1 MENAL
6 GRLAECWQL
15 SQPLHLR
22 HLAIVRDTVL
32 HRTQAMYVHYS
43 AGKFQELVEA
53 GEALWEAVE
62 FSAKRSNIRVPPIG
76 AVPQLDEYGF
86 PIAGPSKEL
95 FKNGN
100 ATLLEC
106 IASCKPADYTRSGS
120 DPVAIRLEDGTYAF
134 RTGSRRLPSDLQ
146 PRSPKVH
153 TPRGRPK
160 KPRPK
165 EEEGQEPAVLEVGD
179 EDHDDAEITEIKCPK
194 KSQRN
199 EDLLKGMSEKEKLE
213 ALGMDET
220 WTEYSILLMQRT
232 DPGVYVTPRGRRRP
246 VGKSRGRPRTSQFAV
261 FKSPKLA
268 SLPWFTKEK
277 DGIDEEDEAMSAMR
291 STETP
296 VSAPTT
302 GAPGIDDFTT
312 HSRGSKRNFRER
324 ESSEEESAPATD
336 SLSSRARGQRSK
348 QIRPSYRE
356 ETETEDVVAVPRS
369 PSQPGAGDHA
379 VDTDNHVSEQ
389 RPKRKRSPSQ
399 TRTEREDMDVQEQ
412 IQGKGDEIQR
422 ARAKKHRRESERDL
436 RNGDISVAP
445 TAESAETGPARPP
458 ARLELLADAEQG
470 PGNSRAQKREATI
483 AAPANEQPESAIRIN
498 HDRASTVDRGQAV
511 TEPSR
516 GTQTVNGQPPQ
527 APKKAGKKGR
537 TDTGGSVALLRRKII
552 LNIIEKAGG
561 AYPMGTEFWYP
572 FTTAWLKTKFKD
584 KPEMRTIRTSIKHL
598 VDAGH
603 LRQLTFSGRDSKGV
617 MVTKNII
624 TKPETAPDDPVVKDM
639 QRQMLAA
646 GAQFYFPP
654 NSEINPDLVKSGDVG
669 VTKRESKPIAQ
680 LPVETGLTVQL
691 QNKPSVILR
700 KERGIQR
707 QLLQTLES
715 EEHPGLDRRGRIPRL
730 KTLQRPTAGKS
741 ASIAR
746 PGGLGRAPVVEGVL
760 RKAGRVKRIR
770 SMLMKPKQTFH
781 ATTGTFGTG
790 AVYSLPESLGA
801 LFAQTQRRVTDA
813 RKGKKTVDLP
823 ANQFFKDADE
833 ISRWELQNEELFFE
847 KSDKLYYINQTVPDL
862 FDPAPIEGHVRFADD
877 EPVRPAVPREPV
889 TTRAT
894 TSKATGGTG
903 RRLNKLEELA
913 TPSQKATTLKQPI
926 RRSRHQALPRSFVQR
941 IMAALVAVR
950 ALAGG
955 TEGKM
960 IDWPLVAKCFP
971 GHDPRFIQER
981 AKNILSRDRLQ
992 IAKMQVDFQERFIE
1006 AYANRQVPAVDY
1018 EDLEGYDWAEV
1029 VDWAQTQLDVPSSEK
1044 LPDLP
1049 ATRAQFDSVFELREE
1064 PPVALDELYQTAPSV
1079 TINRKRTLLAGAP
1092 FAEPLRE
1099 KPRSTPQRRAD
1110 LERLD
1115 VAKTWVRANVVTPE
1129 ESYQPTE
1136 ARQALEQFGE
1146 SLIGEAVQSLVTDR
1160 TIRMGKRGRI
1170 TPGRNYDITDHFLNV
1185 LRRRAIE
1192 STQLRRAAQFKTT
1205 ILDPALDAKGV
1216 FEVDYNAEDGD
1227 ILALINLA
1235 AESKVAFR
1243 PRDPPRDK
1251 YGLTDGGY
1259 LTRQM
1264 DKQKLRFAVDVY
1276 PVKDAYVSG
1285 NPIAEKISQLPPP
1298 AAITTTTGDSTL
1310 PKKLPIWI
1318 DIHGNFYKLLWDLV
1332 AGAVIGCIA
1341 TRPGMSAREVARM
1354 IKPTANA
1361 WEIQLMLEWME
1372 AVGVMRREYR
1382 EGFMD
1387 NDHGCDYPEE
1397 EPGWVVKEWWW
1408 MALG

>member
-1 MENAL
+1 M

-62 FSAKRSNIRVPPIG
+62 FSTKRSNIRVPPIG
-76 AVPQLDEYGF
+76 AIPQLDEYGF

-120 DPVAIRLEDGTYAF
+120 DPVAILLEDGTYAF

-160 KPRPK
+160 KQRPK
-165 EEEGQEPAVLEVGD
+165 EEEDQEPAIVELGD
-179 EDHDDAEITEIKCPK
+179 EDHDDTEITEIKRPK

-220 WTEYSILLMQRT
+220 WTEYSVLLLQRT

-268 SLPWFTKEK
+268 SFPWFTKEK
-277 DGIDEEDEAMSAMR
+277 DDMDEEDEEINAVP

-296 VSAPTT
+296 APAPT
-302 GAPGIDDFTT
+302 PGGTSVQDSGVLTT
-312 HSRGSKRNFRER
+312 RSRGSKRNFQER

-336 SLSSRARGQRSK
+336 TPSSRRRGRRSK

-369 PSQPGAGDHA
+369 PSHQGAGNHA
-379 VDTDNHVSEQ
+379 IDTENHISEQ

-399 TRTEREDMDVQEQ
+399 SRLERDVDVQEP
-412 IQGKGDEIQR
+412 IQGKGGEIQG
-422 ARAKKHRRESERDL
+422 ARSKKHRHESERDL
-436 RNGDISVAP
+436 QNGDISVAP
-445 TAESAETGPARPP
+445 TPEDAETGPARPP
-458 ARLELLADAEQG
+458 ARLG
-470 PGNSRAQKREATI
+470 PLPGTEKGTGDSHTQKREAII
-483 AAPANEQPESAIRIN
+483 AAPANEQPESATTI
-498 HDRASTVDRGQAV
+498 DRDKASTVERGQAV
-511 TEPSR
+511 AEPSK
-516 GTQTVNGQPPQ
+516 GTQGVNGQSPQ

-572 FTTAWLKTKFKD
+572 FTTAWMKTKFKD
-584 KPEMRTIRTSIKHL
+584 KPEMRTVRTSVKHL

-603 LRQLTFSGRDSKGV
+603 LRQLTFSGRDGKGV
-617 MVTKNII
+617 MVTKNLI

-646 GAQFYFPP
+646 GAQYYFPP
-654 NSEINPDLVKSGDVG
+654 NSEINPELIKSGDVG
-669 VTKRESKPIAQ
+669 ITKREAKPIAQ
-680 LPVETGLTVQL
+680 LPVETGVTVQL
-691 QNKPSVILR
+691 QNKPSVILK

-715 EEHPGLDRRGRIPRL
+715 EEHPELGRRGRIPRL

-741 ASIAR
+741 ASIAM

-770 SMLMKPKQTFH
+770 TMLMKPRQTFH

-790 AVYSLPESLGA
+790 AVYTLPESLGA
-801 LFAQTQRRVTDA
+801 LFAQTQRRVTDVG
-813 RKGKKTVDLP
+813 KGKKTVDLP
-823 ANQFFKDADE
+823 VNQFFKDADE

-847 KSDKLYYINQTVPDL
+847 KSDKLHYINQTVLDS
-862 FDPAPIEGHVRFADD
+862 FDPAPIGGSVRFADD

-981 AKNILSRDRLQ
+981 AKNILSKDRLQ

-1006 AYANRQVPAVDY
+1006 AYANHQVPAVDY

-1064 PPVALDELYQTAPSV
+1064 PPVALDELYQTVHSV

-1099 KPRSTPQRRAD
+1099 KHVGPKSTLQRRAD

-1205 ILDPALDAKGV
+1205 ILDPALEAKGV

-1235 AESKVAFR
+1235 AEGRVAFR

-1264 DKQKLRFAVDVY
+1264 DKQKLRFAVDVF

-1285 NPIAEKISQLPPP
+1285 NPIADKISQLPPP
-1298 AAITTTTGDSTL
+1298 SAVTASTGDNAL

-1372 AVGVMRREYR
+1372 AVGAMRRER
-1382 EGFMD
+1382 RVHH
-1387 NDHGCDYPEE
+1387 DHDCGSLEE
-1397 EPGWVVKEWWW
+1397 EPGWVAKEWWW